1 MKEDLDQFK
10 RLDLRSFAAS
20 HGYLLD
26 KRESS
31 EGCAVMRSSYGDK
44 IIITQNEKGAWK
56 YFCVHNAQDRGSIF
70 DFLKWRGFPTWKNQ
84 LDEVRE
90 WSGAPVP
97 AAFQFP
103 AARPVVKD
111 REAVTA
117 SFFSAKPARALSYL
131 TARGIGPDVLEMPAF
146 ADRVR
151 VDDRGNALFPHY
163 DKSGLCGY
171 EIKNHSFTGFAA
183 GGAKGLW
190 YSMASPAAS
199 VLVFC
204 ESAIDAISFYVLN
217 PPKEGEEMRVFSV
230 GGSLNGSQPNLI
242 KAAMEKAPEGA
253 RVLLAF
259 DHDEAGEDFAA
270 RVRALAPPSVVVSR
284 VLPPVGM
291 GKDWNEALKYQRGI
305 ADPKAAPS
313 VGAEHGKTPPA
324 SAMNHKKS
332 PLRGPLMDSR
342 EKN

>member
-1 MKEDLDQFK
+1 MKEDLEKFK
-10 RLDLRSFAAS
+10 RIDLRSFAAS
-20 HGYLLD
+20 RGYALD

-31 EGCAVMRSSYGDK
+31 EGCAVMRSSNGDK
-44 IIITQNEKGAWK
+44 IIVTKNEKGLWK
-56 YFCVHNAQDRGSIF
+56 YFCVKNGQDRGSIF
-70 DFLKWRGFPTWKNQ
+70 DFLKWRGLPSWKEQ
-84 LDEVRE
+84 LDAVRE

-97 AAFQFP
+97 QAFLFP

-117 SFFSAKPARALSYL
+117 AFFSAKPVRSLSYL
-131 TARGIGPDVLEMPAF
+131 TARGIGPEVLEMPSF

-151 VDDRGNALFPHY
+151 VDDRGNAIFPHY

-171 EIKNHSFTGFAA
+171 EIKNQSFTGFAA
-183 GGAKGLW
+183 GGSKGLW

-199 VLVFC
+199 VLAFC
-204 ESAIDAISFYVLN
+204 ESAIDAVSFYVLN
-217 PPKEGEEMRVFSV
+217 PPKGGGEMRVFSV
-230 GGSLNGSQPNLI
+230 GGSLNGSQPDLI

-259 DHDEAGEDFAA
+259 DHDQAGEDFAA
-270 RVRALAPPSVVVSR
+270 RVQVLAPPSVVVSR

-305 ADPKAAPS
+305 ADPKGDVPLVVKIAQRR
-313 VGAEHGKTPPA
+313 
-324 SAMNHKKS
+324 S
-332 PLRGPLMDSR
+332 PDPLPI
-342 EKN
+342 K